1 MATARSPRPMT
12 CPSCGAA
19 HDAAALVEAL
29 YVCPRCQTYLSM
41 PAHMRIEMLV
51 DPRSFKEIDRGLVS
65 VDPLRF
71 TDQRR
76 YRDRLAE
83 ARART
88 GLREAVV
95 VGIARIDGRRVVLGA
110 FEFEF
115 MGGTMGS
122 AVGEKLADAFEY
134 ATRRRLPVVIVSSS
148 GGARMQEGM
157 LSLMQM
163 AKTAAARAAH
173 DRAGLPFISV
183 LANPTFGGV
192 AASFASLGDVIIAE
206 PGALVG
212 FVGPRVIEMTLGVR
226 LPPDSHRAE
235 ALFRA
240 GMIDLIV
247 PREDLRAAIAYL
259 IGHLAPA
266 ASARRVAGAKRPLR
280 RRRGARAEPWQTV
293 LLARHPDR
301 PTAIDYIDRLFTRF
315 VELHGD
321 RYYGDDPAIV
331 TGLGEFGDQTVMVIA
346 QERGRSPEEQE
357 FRRRGMAMPEG
368 YRKAL
373 RMMHLAAKF
382 HLPVITIVDTPGAY
396 PGPEAEQ
403 RGIAQALAQNLKEM
417 SILPTP
423 VLSVV
428 IGEGGSGGA
437 LSLAVADR
445 VLMLEHAIYSV
456 ISPEGAAAILWRD
469 ASRAPEVA
477 QGLKITAADLARL
490 GIIDEIVPEPR
501 GGAHADPEAAAQQLR
516 GALARGLRRLR
527 RTAPETLL
535 RRRARKYR
543 EIGRVGVHWRQAM
556 RREMVELLEGL
567 EQRVLRRAADAPAE
581 REEGAPQTRT
591 GTAGQPGREGES
603 AI

>member
-1 MATARSPRPMT
+1 MDTT
-12 CPSCGAA
+12 CPSCGTA
-19 HDAAALVEAL
+19 HDAATLARAL
-29 YVCPRCQTYLSM
+29 YVCPRCQTYLSV
-41 PAHMRIEMLV
+41 PAQVRIEMLA

-95 VGIARIDGRRVVLGA
+95 IGEARIDGRRIVLGV
-110 FEFEF
+110 FDFDF

-122 AVGEKLADAFEY
+122 VVGEKLADAFEH
-134 ATRRRLPVVIVSSS
+134 AARRRLPVVIVSSS

-163 AKTAAARAAH
+163 AKTSASQAEH

-206 PGALVG
+206 PHALVG
-212 FVGPRVIEMTLGVR
+212 FVGPRVIEMTLGVK
-226 LPPDSHRAE
+226 LPPESHRAE
-235 ALFRA
+235 SLFRA

-247 PREDLRAAIAYL
+247 PREDLRATIASL
-259 IGHLAPA
+259 IGHLSPAPGP
-266 ASARRVAGAKRPLR
+266 RRVAAAKKPAR
-280 RRRGARAEPWQTV
+280 RRRRAARVEPWQTV

-301 PTAIDYIDRLFTRF
+301 PTALDYIDRLFTRF

-321 RYYGDDPAIV
+321 RYYGEDPAII

-346 QERGRSPEEQE
+346 QERGRTPEEQAL
-357 FRRRGMAMPEG
+357 RRRGMAMPEG

-382 HLPVITIVDTPGAY
+382 HLPVITLVDTPGAY

-403 RGIAQALAQNLKEM
+403 RGIAQALARNLKEM
-417 SILPTP
+417 SVLPTP
-423 VLSVV
+423 IVSAV

-469 ASRAPEVA
+469 AGRAAEVA
-477 QGLKITAADLARL
+477 QGLKITSADLLRL
-490 GIIDEIVPEPR
+490 GIIDEVVPEPPQ
-501 GGAHADPEAAAQQLR
+501 GAHADHEIAAALLR
-516 GALARGLRRLR
+516 AALARALRRLR
-527 RTAPETLL
+527 RLAPEILL
-535 RRRARKYR
+535 RRRAKKYR
-543 EIGRVGVHWRQAM
+543 NIGRVGVYWRQVV
-556 RREMVELLEGL
+556 RGEMQELLERL
-567 EQRVLRRAADAPAE
+567 EQRLLRRDPEAEGE
-581 REEGAPQTRT
+581 REAGAPGARK
-591 GTAGQPGREGES
+591 GTAN
-603 AI
+603 

>member
-1 MATARSPRPMT
+1 MATAGSPSAVT
-12 CPSCGAA
+12 CPSCGAS
-19 HDAAALVEAL
+19 HDHGVLAAAL
-29 YVCPRCQTYLSM
+29 YVCPRCRTHLSA
-41 PAHMRIEMLV
+41 PARARIEMLA

-95 VGIARIDGRRVVLGA
+95 VGAARIDGRPVVLGA
-110 FEFEF
+110 FEFDF

-122 AVGEKLADAFEY
+122 VVGEKLADAFEY
-134 ATRRRLPVVIVSSS
+134 ATRRRRPVVIVSSS

-163 AKTAAARAAH
+163 AKTAAAQAAL

-183 LANPTFGGV
+183 LTNPTFGGV

-212 FVGPRVIEMTLGVR
+212 FVGPRVIEMTLGVQ

-235 ALFRA
+235 TLFRS
-240 GMIDLIV
+240 GMVDLIV
-247 PREDLRAAIAYL
+247 SREDLRPAIAYL
-259 IGHLAPA
+259 IGHLSPA
-266 ASARRVAGAKRPLR
+266 AGARRPARSKRPPR
-280 RRRGARAEPWQTV
+280 RPRAAAVEPWQTV

-301 PTAIDYIDRLFTRF
+301 PTALDYIDRLFTGF

-331 TGLGEFGDQTVMVIA
+331 TGLGEFGDQTVMVVA
-346 QERGRSPEEQE
+346 HERGRTAEEQE

-373 RMMHLAAKF
+373 RMMRLAAKF
-382 HLPVITIVDTPGAY
+382 RLPVVTMVDTPGAY

-403 RGIAQALAQNLKEM
+403 RGIAQALASNLREM
-417 SILPTP
+417 SVLPTP
-423 VLSVV
+423 IVSVV

-477 QGLKITAADLARL
+477 QGLKITAADLLRL
-490 GIIDEIVPEPR
+490 GIIDEVVPEPPH
-501 GGAHADPEAAAQQLR
+501 GAHADHEQAAHLLR
-516 GALARGLRRLR
+516 GTLSRALRRLR
-527 RTAPETLL
+527 RLAPASLL

-543 EIGRVGVHWRQAM
+543 EIGRVGVYWRQVV
-556 RREMVELLEGL
+556 RREMQELLEGL
-567 EQRVLRRAADAPAE
+567 EQRLARRTEDTAAG
-581 REEGAPQTRT
+581 REEGGPARRRSRDQT
-591 GTAGQPGREGES
+591 GREGEGV
-603 AI
+603 I